1 MQRRPH
7 TEERGLLPTLAR
19 SARRSPFSSPHI
31 MPRRIPRPV
40 LLLLVLGGLG
50 LLVVTANFIFTWRA
64 TSVARTRAEEH
75 LATLREKPG
84 DTNTRGNN
92 GGNTLDAQNGDQKPQ
107 MQEERDQFSADDVQR
122 MEKQLVYTLHQIAQ
136 RTTEKRG
143 IVLPMFD
150 GVAALGL
157 SLIMELRAMSV
168 DLPIEVPHCG
178 DLKESLPRM
187 LQEKEDM
194 GIIRFYDVCELA
206 SKTASTLDPSR
217 KVFCQSLRNCHRS
230 YRSFDVKLLAMT
242 YSQFEE
248 IMLLDADTLFFESP
262 MSLWDT
268 EKYRNTGTLFFHDR
282 LSQDNMFLGN
292 RIRGNKDV
300 SELNQYISRFDVS
313 PFAPLGNIERPKATS
328 ENKIPVQLDNFS
340 PSEHLLTSH
349 SWNHRAGH
357 EMDSSLVLW
366 NKKRQPRATAILA
379 AFVALNGIGRPPSYG
394 DKELFFI
401 AVELAE
407 TQYAF
412 SDFGVGGV
420 GWDFR
425 DNGPGKSVVC
435 GHASHYYPVKPVDAS
450 AVANTSVLY
459 LNSDAILEYNPKKK
473 PVYYSQARLYEVYA
487 GSFEQRDLPQ
497 ECPFD
502 VTGVR
507 FSSAQEDRLL
517 LRQRFH
523 EIAVAWME

>member
-1 MQRRPH
+1 MQRRSH
-7 TEERGLLPTLAR
+7 TDERGLLPTLAR
-19 SARRSPFSSPHI
+19 SARRSPFSSPHA
-31 MPRRIPRPV
+31 MPRRISRPV

-50 LLVVTANFIFTWRA
+50 LLVVTANFVFTWRA
-64 TSVARTRAEEH
+64 TSVARAHAEEH
-75 LATLREKPG
+75 LASLRENTGP
-84 DTNTRGNN
+84 TNTRGNN
-92 GGNTLDAQNGDQKPQ
+92 GDNTLDAQNGGQNPQ
-107 MQEERDQFSADDVQR
+107 LQQERDAFSADDVQL
-122 MEKQLVYTLHQIAQ
+122 MEKQLVYTLHQTAQ

-150 GVAALGL
+150 GIATLGL
-157 SLIMELRAMSV
+157 SLIMELRALSV

-178 DLKESLPRM
+178 DFKESLQRAV
-187 LQEKEDM
+187 LEKEDM
-194 GIIRFYDVCELA
+194 GVIRFYDVCELA
-206 SKTASTLDPSR
+206 SQTASTLDPSR

-242 YSQFEE
+242 FSQFEE

-292 RIRGNKDV
+292 RIRGNNDV
-300 SELNQYISRFDVS
+300 SELNRYISRFDVS

-328 ENKIPVQLDNFS
+328 ENKISVELNNYS
-340 PSEHLLTSH
+340 PK
-349 SWNHRAGH
+349 A
-357 EMDSSLVLW
+357 
-366 NKKRQPRATAILA
+366 ATACYGMLA
-379 AFVALNGIGRPPSYG
+379 AFAALNGIGRPPSYG

-425 DNGPGKSVVC
+425 DNGPGKSIVC
-435 GHASHYYPVKPVDAS
+435 GHASHYYPVKPANAS

-459 LNSDAILEYNPKKK
+459 LNSDAIMEYNPKKK
-473 PVYYSQARLYEVYA
+473 PVYYSQARLYELYA
-487 GSFEQRDLPQ
+487 GSFVERNLPQ

-507 FSSAQEDRLL
+507 FSSAQEDRML

>member
-1 MQRRPH
+1 
-7 TEERGLLPTLAR
+7 
-19 SARRSPFSSPHI
+19 
-31 MPRRIPRPV
+31 MPRRISRPV

-50 LLVVTANFIFTWRA
+50 LLVVTANFVFTWRA
-64 TSVARTRAEEH
+64 TSVARARAEEH
-75 LATLREKPG
+75 LASLRENPAAGTK
-84 DTNTRGNN
+84 TGNN
-92 GGNTLDAQNGDQKPQ
+92 GADAVNDQNGAQDPQ
-107 MQEERDQFSADDVQR
+107 PREDRDEFSADDVQR
-122 MEKQLVYTLHQIAQ
+122 MEKQLVYTIHQTAQ
-136 RTTEKRG
+136 RTSEKRG

-150 GVAALGL
+150 GIATLGL
-157 SLIMELRAMSV
+157 SLIMELRALSV

-178 DLKESLPRM
+178 DLTDSLQRTV
-187 LQEKEDM
+187 LEKEDM
-194 GIIRFYDVCELA
+194 GVIRFYDVCELA
-206 SKTASTLDPSR
+206 SQTASTLDLSR

-268 EKYRNTGTLFFHDR
+268 EKYRETGTLFFHDR

-292 RIRGNKDV
+292 RIRGNADV

-313 PFAPLGNIERPKATS
+313 PFAPLGNIPRPKATS
-328 ENKIPVQLDNFS
+328 ENKIPVELNNYS
-340 PSEHLLTSH
+340 PSEHLMTSH

-379 AFVALNGIGRPPSYG
+379 SFVALNGIGRPPSYG

-407 TQYAF
+407 TKYAF

-425 DNGPGKSVVC
+425 DKGPGKSVVC
-435 GHASHYYPVKPVDAS
+435 GHASHYYPVKPADPNA
-450 AVANTSVLY
+450 AANTSVLY
-459 LNSDAILEYNPKKK
+459 LNSDAILEYDPRKK

-487 GSFEQRDLPQ
+487 GSFVERDLPQ

-507 FSSAQEDRLL
+507 FSSAQEDRML

-523 EIAVAWME
+523 EIATAWLE

>member
-1 MQRRPH
+1 
-7 TEERGLLPTLAR
+7 
-19 SARRSPFSSPHI
+19 
-31 MPRRIPRPV
+31 MPRRISRPV
-40 LLLLVLGGLG
+40 LLLLVLGILG

-64 TSVARTRAEEH
+64 TSVSLARAEEH
-75 LATLREKPG
+75 LAGLRENPG
-84 DTNTRGNN
+84 AADVRGNN
-92 GGNTLDAQNGDQKPQ
+92 GDANTRNNQNGGGGNGLQQ
-107 MQEERDQFSADDVQR
+107 QEADEFSAEDVQL
-122 MEKQLVYTLHQIAQ
+122 MEKQLVYTIHQTAQ
-136 RTTEKRG
+136 RTTEQRG

-150 GVAALGL
+150 GIATLGL
-157 SLIMELRAMSV
+157 SLIMELRAMGV
-168 DLPIEVPHCG
+168 DLPVEVPHCG
-178 DLKESLPRM
+178 DLKESLQRTV
-187 LQEKEDM
+187 LEKEDM
-194 GIIRFYDVCELA
+194 GVIRFYDVCELA
-206 SKTASTLDPSR
+206 SQTASSLDASR

-268 EKYRNTGTLFFHDR
+268 EKYRSTGTLFFHDR

-292 RIRGNKDV
+292 RIRGNNDV
-300 SELNQYISRFDVS
+300 SELNNYISKFDVS

-328 ENKIPVQLDNFS
+328 ENKIPVELNNYS
-340 PSEHLLTSH
+340 PSEHLITSH

-394 DKELFFI
+394 DKELFFM

-407 TQYAF
+407 TQYSF

-435 GHASHYYPVKPVDAS
+435 GHASHYYPVKPAEAS
-450 AVANTSVLY
+450 LVANTSVLY
-459 LNSDAILEYNPKKK
+459 LNSDAILEYDPKKK

-487 GSFEQRDLPQ
+487 GSFVERDLPQ

-507 FSSAQEDRLL
+507 FSSEQEDRML

-523 EIAVAWME
+523 EIATAWLE